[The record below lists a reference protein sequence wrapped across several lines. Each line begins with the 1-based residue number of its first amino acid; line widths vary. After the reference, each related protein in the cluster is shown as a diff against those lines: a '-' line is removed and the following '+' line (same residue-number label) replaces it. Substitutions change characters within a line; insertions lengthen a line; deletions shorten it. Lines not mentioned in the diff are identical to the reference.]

1 MVFSFLTKR
10 FTYTRNIQSQDYA
23 PYWQN
28 ASVTARKRP
37 VSRLGAIIKARL
49 INCRNSFATSYH
61 RLITVSLNSSKVLK
75 RSCPLLALRAH
86 TAACTTAAAPQSCS
100 ILSDATTQRSN
111 WHLQNCLTCTIA
123 STELAA
129 SDPLLT
135 SLNIIDRVYLR
146 GTLS

>member
-1 MVFSFLTKR
+1 MVFSFITKR
-10 FTYTRNIQSQDYA
+10 LAHTMNIQSQDSA

-28 ASVTARKRP
+28 VSVTARKRP

-61 RLITVSLNSSKVLK
+61 RLVTVPLNSSKVLK
-75 RSCPLLALRAH
+75 LSCPLLALRAL
-86 TAACTTAAAPQSCS
+86 TTACTPAAAPQSCS
-100 ILSDATTQRSN
+100 ILSDATTQGSN
-111 WHLQNCLTCTIA
+111 WQLQNCLTCTID
-123 STELAA
+123 SRELAA
-129 SDPLLT
+129 SGPLLT